1 MEMLVSFIQTSVENG
16 YFSTALMMIVCFG
29 CWKLYKAEQERGRDF
44 GTKFA
49 VELRTLINENNKA
62 QQSIIELIKDMTLKQ
77 EIENK
82 HNAEL
87 RGRLEGEFKELKGEL
102 HHLEN
107 DVRDLKRFNNHSSSS
122 CPLPYTP
129 RDEERIRLRERERER
144 ERERMRDYD
153 RDN

>member
-1 MEMLVSFIQTSVENG
+1 MEMLVSFIQTSVEHG

-107 DVRDLKRFNNHSSSS
+107 DVRDLKRFNDHSSSS

-129 RDEERIRLRERERER
+129 RDEERIRSR

>member
-1 MEMLVSFIQTSVENG
+1 MEMLVSFIQTSVEHG

-29 CWKLYKAEQERGRDF
+29 CWRLYKAEQERGRDF

-107 DVRDLKRFNNHSSSS
+107 DVRDLKRFNDHSASS
-122 CPLPYTP
+122 CPLPYP
-129 RDEERIRLRERERER
+129 SRAEERERER
-144 ERERMRDYD
+144 ERSRERERMREYD

>member
-16 YFSTALMMIVCFG
+16 YFNTALMMIVCFG
-29 CWKLYKAEQERGRDF
+29 CWRLYKAEQERGRDF

-107 DVRDLKRFNNHSSSS
+107 DVRDLKRFNDHSSSS
-122 CPLPYTP
+122 CPLPYTS
-129 RDEERIRLRERERER
+129 RDEERIRSRERERER
-144 ERERMRDYD
+144 ERIRDYD